1 MSTIKVNTL
10 TTLNGS
16 GNITVSRPLSGSGA
30 SLTAL
35 NATNL
40 ASGTV
45 ATARLGSGTANN
57 TVFLRGDGTWATAG
71 STSASD
77 LTSGTLPMARLS
89 GTLPALNGSALTA
102 LNATQLTSGTL
113 PMARLSGTLPALN
126 GSALTN
132 LPASGARANII
143 INGGMAVAQRG
154 TSFASPANNE
164 YTLDRWRANVGG
176 AVAITITQDTDVP
189 ADQGLDMSLKIDV
202 TTADT
207 SIAAGDFCGVAY
219 RVEGRDIAH
228 LRSGTSSAQAATLS
242 FWVKSTVTGTYYV
255 AFRNSAAD
263 RNYCASYTIS
273 SANTWEQKTISIT
286 CDTSGTWVTGTGIGM
301 EIRFSFATGS
311 TYHGTANTW
320 QAGNLFAGSNIT
332 NGINSTSNNIYLTGV
347 KLEKGSTATD
357 FEQRTYADELAMCER
372 YYEKIIGE
380 MYNGVAT
387 ISGGY
392 YIYVHWRT
400 FKRSNGTTTSA
411 GYQHTV
417 TYGDDEYGFI
427 HKPSGTAG
435 NYIRLDWIAID
446 AEL

>member
-1 MSTIKVNTL
+1 MASTIKVTNIDTPD
-10 TTLNGS
+10 GS
-16 GNITVSRPLSGSGA
+16 GNITVDRPLSGSGA
-30 SLTAL
+30 SLT
-35 NATNL
+35 
-40 ASGTV
+40 S
-45 ATARLGSGTANN
+45 
-57 TVFLRGDGTWATAG
+57 
-71 STSASD
+71 
-77 LTSGTLPMARLS
+77 
-89 GTLPALNGSALTA
+89 LPAANLTGTIAAISGANLTA
-102 LNATQLTSGTL
+102 LNATQVTSGTL

-143 INGGMAVAQRG
+143 INGGMTVAQRG
-154 TSFASPANNE
+154 TSFTSPANNA
-164 YTLDRWRANVGG
+164 YTLDRWKFHNNSAAAFTV
-176 AVAITITQDTDVP
+176 TQDTDVP
-189 ADQGLDMSLKIDV
+189 ADQGLFKSLKLDV

-207 SIAAGDFCGVAY
+207 SIASGDHFGVAY

-255 AFRNSAAD
+255 AFRNSAGN
-263 RNYCASYTIS
+263 RTYPASYTVS
-273 SANTWEQKTISIT
+273 SANTWEQKTISLT
-286 CDTSGTWVTGTGIGM
+286 MDTSGTWLSDHQMGI
-301 EIRFSFATGS
+301 EIRFVFMSGS

-320 QAGNLFAGSNIT
+320 NAANLLAASGIA
-332 NGINSTSNNIYLTGV
+332 NGVSSTSNNIYLTGV

-357 FEQRTYADELAMCER
+357 FEHRTYADELAMCER
-372 YYEKIIGE
+372 YYEKIISE
-380 MYNGVAT
+380 MYNGDGHTT

-400 FKRSNGTTTSA
+400 FKRANGTTTSA

>member
-1 MSTIKVNTL
+1 MCIRDRTILYPNL
-10 TTLNGS
+10 DD
-16 GNITVSRPLSGSGA
+16 NIV
-30 SLTAL
+30 
-35 NATNL
+35 
-40 ASGTV
+40 
-45 ATARLGSGTANN
+45 
-57 TVFLRGDGTWATAG
+57 
-71 STSASD
+71 TSAKINANAVTAAK
-77 LTSGTLPMARLS
+77 LATSGTM
-89 GTLPALNGSALTA
+89 PAW
-102 LNATQLTSGTL
+102 
-113 PMARLSGTLPALN
+113 N

-154 TSFASPANNE
+154 TSFASPANNA

-189 ADQGLDMSLKIDV
+189 ADQGLYKSLKIDV

-219 RVEGRDIAH
+219 RVEGRDLAP
-228 LRSGTSSAQAATLS
+228 LRSGTSSAQAVTLS
-242 FWVKSTVTGTYYV
+242 FWVKSTVAGTYYV
-255 AFRNSAAD
+255 AFRNSAAN

-286 CDTSGTWVTGTGIGM
+286 CDTSGTWLTDTGIGM
-301 EIRFSFATGS
+301 ELRFSFAAGS

-372 YYEKIIGE
+372 YYEKIISE
-380 MYNGVAT
+380 MYNGDGHTT

-400 FKRSNGTTTSA
+400 FKRANGTTTCQ
-411 GYQHTV
+411 GYQHSNC
-417 TYGDDEYGFI
+417 YGDDEYGYI
-427 HKPSGTAG
+427 WANSVS
-435 NYIRLDWIAID
+435 YIRLDWIAID